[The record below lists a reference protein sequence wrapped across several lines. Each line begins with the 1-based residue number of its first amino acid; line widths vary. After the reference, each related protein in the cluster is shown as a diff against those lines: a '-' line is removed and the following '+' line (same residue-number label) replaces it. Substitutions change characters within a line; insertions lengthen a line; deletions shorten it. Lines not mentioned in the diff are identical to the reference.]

1 MSAQTD
7 IDPFGRVDPIHSIAQ
22 DVFAAMVD
30 AGDMEMLRLWDGTP
44 ELDDAVHAWVDV
56 DGGTSGRVMLSTERS
71 TAEHL
76 TRALLQ
82 MAPTEPVDHGDMV
95 DAFGEVANVVGGNVK
110 ALVPDPTVLSL
121 PRVDTRVP
129 EADGGDHHLR
139 ELALG
144 WRGRPL
150 VISVWS
156 TA

>member
-1 MSAQTD
+1 MSAHTD
-7 IDPFGRVDPIHSIAQ
+7 LDPFGGVDPIHSIAQ

-30 AGDMEMLRLWDGTP
+30 GGDVDMLRLWDGKP
-44 ELDDAVHAWVDV
+44 DLDDAVHAWVDV
-56 DGGTSGRVMLSTERS
+56 DGGAAGRVVLSTERP

-82 MAPTEPVDHGDMV
+82 MEPGEPVAGGDMV

-121 PRVDTRVP
+121 PKVGTRPPDAV
-129 EADGGDHHLR
+129 AGCRHLH

-150 VISVWS
+150 VISVWR
-156 TA
+156 TT

>member
-7 IDPFGRVDPIHSIAQ
+7 IDTFGGVDPIHSIAQ

-30 AGDMEMLRLWDGTP
+30 EGDADMLRLWDGTP

-56 DGGTSGRVMLSTERS
+56 DGGAAGRVVLSTERP

-82 MAPTEPVDHGDMV
+82 MAPDEPVADGDMV

-121 PRVDTRVP
+121 PRVDTRMPDV
-129 EADGGDHHLR
+129 EAGCQNLH

-156 TA
+156 TE

>member
-1 MSAQTD
+1 MSALVD
-7 IDPFGRVDPIHSIAQ
+7 IDAYGGVDPIHAIAR

-30 AGDMEMLRLWDGTP
+30 AGDADMLRLWDGTP
-44 ELDDAVHAWVDV
+44 VLEDVLHAWVDV
-56 DGGTSGRVMLSTERS
+56 DGGAAGRVVLSTERC

-82 MAPTEPVDHGDMV
+82 MPPDEPVEHRDMV

-121 PRVDTRVP
+121 PCVDTAMPGGGV
-129 EADGGDHHLR
+129 DGRYRH

-150 VISVWS
+150 VIRVWS